1 MLAEKIFDY
10 LGPIVGKYLHMTG
23 ARLIFSAG
31 VIIGGGTFILFGLL
45 EWTDNVTIFLAL
57 SYILRFL
64 EVIYYIR

>member
-1 MLAEKIFDY
+1 MS
-10 LGPIVGKYLHMTG
+10 G

-45 EWTDNVTIFLAL
+45 EWADNVTIFLAL